1 MIHKLLFTNKLHN
14 IDIAIGIV
22 IARDIDI
29 NQPLPFLET
38 KLRFLLEERQNKLNE
53 SEENFRLE
61 SRNMLRN
68 GDYKPTGRGKPASE
82 YLLRAVQEDN
92 FPRINTVVDIN
103 NYISLRYMVPIS
115 LWDLDNAASAQYI
128 FRLGNENENFIFNES
143 GQKIELKDLVTGFKV
158 DRYKEIP
165 IINPI
170 KDSLKTKTTT
180 STRNIGAAIYYPL
193 KAGSKDY
200 LREEIIWEF
209 STLLEGI
216 SKEKPEYDII

>member
-1 MIHKLLFTNKLHN
+1 MIHKLLFSNNLNNK
-14 IDIAIGIV
+14 DIAIGIV
-22 IARDIDI
+22 IAREINI
-29 NQPLPFLET
+29 NQPLPFLES
-38 KLRFLLEERQNKLNE
+38 KLRFLLEERQNELNE
-53 SEENFRLE
+53 REENFRLE

-82 YLLRAVQEDN
+82 YLLRAAQEGN

-115 LWDLDNAASAQYI
+115 LWDLDSAASTQYI
-128 FRLGNENENFIFNES
+128 FRLGKENENFIFNES
-143 GQKIELKDLVTGFKV
+143 EQKIELKDLVTGYKV

-193 KAGSKDY
+193 KAGTKDY
-200 LREEIIWEF
+200 LREEVIWEF

-216 SKEKPEYDII
+216 SEKKPEYDII

>member
-1 MIHKLLFTNKLHN
+1 
-14 IDIAIGIV
+14 
-22 IARDIDI
+22 
-29 NQPLPFLET
+29 
-38 KLRFLLEERQNKLNE
+38 LEERQNELNE
-53 SEENFRLE
+53 REENFRLE

-82 YLLRAVQEDN
+82 YLLRAAQEDN

-103 NYISLRYMVPIS
+103 NYISLKYMIPIS
-115 LWDLDNAASAQYI
+115 LWDLDSATTAQYI

-143 GQKIELKDLVTGFKV
+143 EQKIELKDLVTGFKV

-180 STRNIGAAIYYPL
+180 STRNVGAAIYYPL
-193 KAGSKDY
+193 KAGSKEY

-216 SKEKPEYDII
+216 